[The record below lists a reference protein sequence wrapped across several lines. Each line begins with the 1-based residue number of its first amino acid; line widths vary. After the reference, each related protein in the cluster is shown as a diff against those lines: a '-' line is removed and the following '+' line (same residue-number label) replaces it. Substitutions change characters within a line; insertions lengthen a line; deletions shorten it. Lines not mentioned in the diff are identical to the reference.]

1 MLLTLVLVFCTASS
15 GECIEHRP
23 MADDIDSPTACLLE
37 GQQFA
42 HEWLEDHP
50 GWTLTR
56 LRCEPPRS
64 HDDDPPRNDPSH

>member
-1 MLLTLVLVFCTASS
+1 
-15 GECIEHRP
+15 

-42 HEWLEDHP
+42 QEWLEDHP

-64 HDDDPPRNDPSH
+64 HDDGPPRSDPSH